1 MSDIRINVGA
11 NTEEAKRSFANLGK
25 HIDETQKKA
34 NNFSVNST
42 DSKLNTGPEF
52 ASKANDNVDA
62 LADAIKKLNENLTN
76 INRSNTSSRP
86 NLVGGDGSNS
96 TGNLFGNLTKGGAI
110 IGAARGAYNFVK
122 GGASSAAMY
131 EKQALDTYN
140 RLGIYGS
147 DFNKARKGA
156 TNLGKQYG
164 FDTSQVMGL
173 QDTLLQ
179 GGFRG
184 QKDLDDSSKAMME
197 TNLAFGINAN
207 SLGSDYANLKKRG
220 LYDVDAEK
228 YTNTIGT
235 NIAATNMKGRE
246 DEVARSLADIT
257 DIITNGKLEVNSS
270 DFEMAASLQAQLAKQ
285 NPALKGDKGAELLNK
300 IQGGFNSSDHTTQR
314 LFGMGNQLGYGLEGL
329 KQAKKFAE
337 DGLSNPEGMKI
348 FYENLKRET
357 GGNRTLQE
365 LYLSQTMGTK
375 VSESEEILKLLESGT
390 SGDYQK
396 IKEKYGDGG
405 DKQKNIDTARDS
417 KSFAN
422 TQYELNKEAA
432 SLDIGNKLN
441 ETTVILKDI
450 YNAMPSGVQGVTSLA
465 GATVAGATGGAVIGS
480 IPKLL
485 FGGAKDGSLFKGLG
499 EGAGSLGKASK
510 FVGEN
515 AGKLTKYGKVAT
527 GIGVG
532 IEAVSSGVEAYKHF
546 KKGETR
552 EGYGSIGSGAGS
564 IAGGLAGAAIGSALI
579 PIPGLGTIVGGSVG
593 SFIGDKVG
601 GAIGKSLAPSDTH
614 ASESR
619 TSHRNQVSR
628 YFESDK
634 SRVGK
639 ASQSKERP
647 KVGRKPIDN
656 KAYESESHF
665 DKKNKDLVTRKESIL
680 RREEQLVDRLEAGD
694 LFKINVDNGN
704 KENKKPIENKTNL
717 KKSEYAENRER
728 YYEGIKNGTINP
740 TGVDGISGAADTSSS
755 STSKAPLVGRGNSE
769 KIWNYFKKQGFSDA
783 GTAGIMANLY
793 HESGYDPSIKQIG
806 GGPGRGLA
814 QWGGPRFTALQNF
827 ARDRSKPWTDMQ
839 TQLDFLM
846 HEMKTNHNASFI
858 ESFKTSTNA
867 YNSAATFENVFERP
881 KYNHNAQRG
890 ATANNIFNQRDQFN
904 TPSKASES
912 EETTKKSNISSYA
925 VGIDRVPEDQLAF
938 LHKDETVLNK
948 FDARNYR
955 ETVENNNTSTGT
967 INLNLTITA
976 EEKAQGLTEEIKQA
990 ILLALKQLEGKQ
1002 TFKLNQAYQR
1012 APR

>member
-11 NTEEAKRSFANLGK
+11 NTEDAKKSFANLGK
-25 HIDETQKKA
+25 HIDDVQKKA
-34 NNFSVNST
+34 SNFSVNST
-42 DSKLNTGPEF
+42 DSKLNTGPDF
-52 ASKANDNVDA
+52 ASKTNDNVDE
-62 LADAIKKLNENLTN
+62 LAEAIKKLNENLTN
-76 INRSNTSSRP
+76 LNRNTVPPKP
-86 NLVGGDGSNS
+86 NLVGGDNTGS
-96 TGNLFGNLTKGGAI
+96 TGSLFSNLTKGGLI
-110 IGAARGAYNFVK
+110 IGGVRGAYNFVK
-122 GGASSAAMY
+122 GGASNAAIY
-131 EKQALDTYN
+131 ERQALDTYN

-147 DFNKARKGA
+147 DFNKARREA

-184 QKDLDDSSKAMME
+184 QKDLEESSKAMME
-197 TNLAFGINAN
+197 TKLAFGIDAN

-220 LYDVDAEK
+220 LYGVDAEK

-300 IQGGFNSSDHTTQR
+300 IQGGFNSSDFTTQR
-314 LFGMGNQLGYGLEGL
+314 LFGMGNQLGYGEEGL

-337 DGLSNPEGMKI
+337 EGLSNPEGMKI

-365 LYLSQTMGTK
+365 LFLSQTMGTK
-375 VSESEEILKLLESGT
+375 ITESEEILKLLESGT
-390 SGDYQK
+390 SSDYQK

-405 DKQKNIDTARDS
+405 DKQSNLETAQNS

-432 SLDIGNKLN
+432 SLDVGNKLN
-441 ETTVILKDI
+441 ETTGILKDI
-450 YNAMPSGVQGVTSLA
+450 YNAMPSGLQSATSIA
-465 GATVAGATGGAVIGS
+465 GATLAGATGGAVIGS
-480 IPKLL
+480 IPKFL
-485 FGGAKDGSLFKGLG
+485 FGGAKGKSLFKGLG
-499 EGAGSLGKASK
+499 EGTGSLGKVSK

-515 AGKLTKYGKVAT
+515 ADKLTKYGKVAT

-532 IEAVSSGVEAYKHF
+532 IEAVSSGVKAYDHF
-546 KKGETR
+546 KKGETK

-564 IAGGLAGAAIGSALI
+564 IAGGLAGAALGSALI

-601 GAIGKSLAPSDTH
+601 GAIGKSLAPTDAH
-614 ASESR
+614 ASEPR
-619 TSHRNQVSR
+619 TRRRNQVSR
-628 YFESDK
+628 DFVSYKPRSN
-634 SRVGK
+634 RP
-639 ASQSKERP
+639 SQSKVRP
-647 KVGRKPIDN
+647 KVGKKPIDGKTYTN
-656 KAYESESHF
+656 ESHF

-694 LFKINVDNGN
+694 LFKINVDND
-704 KENKKPIENKTNL
+704 NKTTNNVSDNNYNL
-717 KKSEYAENRER
+717 KKSEFAKNRDK
-728 YYEGIKNGTINP
+728 YYEGVKNGTI
-740 TGVDGISGAADTSSS
+740 GGAASGDSSS
-755 STSKAPLVGRGNSE
+755 DGTSTSTGPLVGRGNSE

-793 HESGYDPSIKQIG
+793 HESGYKSEQKQLG

-814 QWGGPRFTALQNF
+814 QWEGPRFTALQNF
-827 ARDRSKPWTDMQ
+827 ARERSKPWTDMQ

-846 HEMKTNHNASFI
+846 HEMKTNHGASFI
-858 ESFKTSTNA
+858 DSFKTSTSA
-867 YNSAATFENVFERP
+867 YNSAAKFENEFERP

-890 ATANNIFNQRDQFN
+890 ATAKDIFSQRDKFN
-904 TPSKASES
+904 APSAASES
-912 EETTKKSNISSYA
+912 DATIKKSSVSSYA

-955 ETVENNNTSTGT
+955 EKVENNNTTTGT

-976 EEKAQGLTEEIKQA
+976 EEKAQGLTEEIKKA
-990 ILLALKQLEGKQ
+990 ILLAVKQLEGQQ

>member
-11 NTEEAKRSFANLGK
+11 NTEDAKKSFANLGK
-25 HIDETQKKA
+25 HIDDVQKKA
-34 NNFSVNST
+34 NSFSVNST

-52 ASKANDNVDA
+52 ASKANDNVDE

-76 INRSNTSSRP
+76 INRNNTPPKPNVVGESNP
-86 NLVGGDGSNS
+86 
-96 TGNLFGNLTKGGAI
+96 GNLLGNLTKGGAL
-110 IGAARGAYNFVK
+110 IGGARSAYNYIK
-122 GGASSAAMY
+122 GGASSAAIF
-131 EKQALDTYN
+131 EKQALDNYN

-147 DFNKARKGA
+147 DFNKARRDA
-156 TNLGKQYG
+156 TNLGKKYG

-184 QKDLDDSSKAMME
+184 QHDLAESSKAMME

-220 LYDVDAEK
+220 LYGVDAEK
-228 YTNTIGT
+228 YTNAIGT

-257 DIITNGKLEVNSS
+257 DVITNGKLEVNSS

-285 NPALKGDKGAELLNK
+285 NPALKGDKGTELLNK
-300 IQGGFNSSDHTTQR
+300 IQGGFNSSDFTTQR
-314 LFGMGNQLGYGLEGL
+314 LFGMGNQLGYGVEGL

-337 DGLSNPEGMKI
+337 EGLSNPEGMKI

-405 DKQKNIDTARDS
+405 EKQSNLDAARNS

-432 SLDIGNKLN
+432 SLDVGNKLN
-441 ETTVILKDI
+441 ETTGILKDI
-450 YNAMPSGVQGVTSLA
+450 YNAMPSAVQGTASLA
-465 GATVAGATGGAVIGS
+465 GATMAGATGGAVIGS

-485 FGGAKDGSLFKGLG
+485 FGGAK
-499 EGAGSLGKASK
+499 GAGGLGKAAGFIGK
-510 FVGEN
+510 N
-515 AGKLTKYGKVAT
+515 AGKFAGGLGIGITAYGYGK
-527 GIGVG
+527 
-532 IEAVSSGVEAYKHF
+532 EAYGHF
-546 KKGETR
+546 K
-552 EGYGSIGSGAGS
+552 EGDKKEGFGSIGAGVGT
-564 IAGGLAGAAIGSALI
+564 IGGGLGGAKLGALAGTAVLPGIGTAIGGALGGI
-579 PIPGLGTIVGGSVG
+579 TGAIVGEKAGRGVG
-593 SFIGDKVG
+593 RGLVTDKVY
-601 GAIGKSLAPSDTH
+601 
-614 ASESR
+614 ASEAHAEKKNR
-619 TSHRNQVSR
+619 
-628 YFESDK
+628 DL
-634 SRVGK
+634 
-639 ASQSKERP
+639 
-647 KVGRKPIDN
+647 VGRQEIVVK
-656 KAYESESHF
+656 
-665 DKKNKDLVTRKESIL
+665 
-680 RREEQLVDRLEAGD
+680 REEQLLDKLEAGD
-694 LFKINVDNGN
+694 LFKINIDKGN
-704 KENKKPIENKTNL
+704 KTTSNVTDNNYNL
-717 KKSEYAENRER
+717 KKSEFAKNRDK
-728 YYEGIKNGTINP
+728 YYEGVMNGTIGAP
-740 TGVDGISGAADTSSS
+740 DSTGTGSDITS
-755 STSKAPLVGRGNSE
+755 TAPLVGRGNSE

-793 HESGYDPSIKQIG
+793 HESGYKSEQRQLG

-814 QWGGPRFTALQNF
+814 QWEGPRFTALQNF
-827 ARDRSKPWTDMQ
+827 ARERSKPWTDMQ

-846 HEMKTNHNASFI
+846 HEMKTNHGASFI

-867 YNSAATFENVFERP
+867 YNSAAKFENEFERP
-881 KYNHNAQRG
+881 AVNHNRERG
-890 ATANNIFNQRDQFN
+890 TTAKDIFNQRDQFN
-904 TPSKASES
+904 LPSKASNS
-912 EETTKKSNISSYA
+912 EKSNGKSSINSYA

-955 ETVENNNTSTGT
+955 ETVENNNNSTGT
-967 INLNLTITA
+967 INLNLTITS
-976 EEKAQGLTEEIKQA
+976 EEKTQGLTEEIKQA

>member
-11 NTEEAKRSFANLGK
+11 NTEDAKKSFANLGK
-25 HIDETQKKA
+25 HIDDVQKKA

-52 ASKANDNVDA
+52 ASKANDNVDE

-76 INRSNTSSRP
+76 INRNNTPPKPNVVGESNP
-86 NLVGGDGSNS
+86 
-96 TGNLFGNLTKGGAI
+96 GNLLGNLTKGGAL
-110 IGAARGAYNFVK
+110 IGGARSAYNYIK
-122 GGASSAAMY
+122 GGASSAAIF
-131 EKQALDTYN
+131 EKQALDNYN

-147 DFNKARKGA
+147 DFNKARRDA
-156 TNLGKQYG
+156 TNLGKKYG
-164 FDTSQVMGL
+164 FDTSQVIGL

-184 QKDLDDSSKAMME
+184 QQDLAESSKAMME

-220 LYDVDAEK
+220 LYGVDAEK
-228 YTNTIGT
+228 YTNAIGT

-300 IQGGFNSSDHTTQR
+300 IQGGFNSSDFTTQR
-314 LFGMGNQLGYGLEGL
+314 LFGMGNQLGYGVEGL

-337 DGLSNPEGMKI
+337 EGLSNPEGMKI

-396 IKEKYGDGG
+396 IKEIYGDGG
-405 DKQKNIDTARDS
+405 DKQSNLDSARNS

-432 SLDIGNKLN
+432 SLDVGNKLN
-441 ETTVILKDI
+441 ETTGILKDI
-450 YNAMPSGVQGVTSLA
+450 YNAMPGTIQGAASLA
-465 GATVAGATGGAVIGS
+465 GATMAGATGGAVIGS

-485 FGGAKDGSLFKGLG
+485 FGGAK
-499 EGAGSLGKASK
+499 GAGGLGKAAGFIGK
-510 FVGEN
+510 N
-515 AGKLTKYGKVAT
+515 AGKFAGGLGIGITAYGYGK
-527 GIGVG
+527 
-532 IEAVSSGVEAYKHF
+532 EAYENF
-546 KKGETR
+546 K
-552 EGYGSIGSGAGS
+552 EGDKKEGFGSIGAGVGT
-564 IAGGLAGAAIGSALI
+564 IGGGLGGAKLGALAGTAVLPGIGTAIGGALGGI
-579 PIPGLGTIVGGSVG
+579 TGAIVGEKAGRGVG
-593 SFIGDKVG
+593 RGLVTDKVY
-601 GAIGKSLAPSDTH
+601 
-614 ASESR
+614 ASEAHAEKKNR
-619 TSHRNQVSR
+619 
-628 YFESDK
+628 DL
-634 SRVGK
+634 
-639 ASQSKERP
+639 
-647 KVGRKPIDN
+647 VGRQEIVVK
-656 KAYESESHF
+656 
-665 DKKNKDLVTRKESIL
+665 
-680 RREEQLVDRLEAGD
+680 REEQLLDKLEAGD
-694 LFKINVDNGN
+694 LFKINIDKGN
-704 KENKKPIENKTNL
+704 KTTSNVTDNNYNL
-717 KKSEYAENRER
+717 KKSEFAKNRDK
-728 YYEGIKNGTINP
+728 YYEGVMNGTIGAP
-740 TGVDGISGAADTSSS
+740 DSTGTGSDITS
-755 STSKAPLVGRGNSE
+755 TAPLVGRGNSE

-793 HESGYDPSIKQIG
+793 HESGYKSEQRQLG

-814 QWGGPRFTALQNF
+814 QWEGPRFTALQNF
-827 ARDRSKPWTDMQ
+827 ARERSKPWTDMQ

-846 HEMKTNHNASFI
+846 HEMKTNHSASFI
-858 ESFKTSTNA
+858 ESFKTSTSA
-867 YNSAATFENVFERP
+867 YDSAAKFENIFERP

-890 ATANNIFNQRDQFN
+890 ATAKDIFNQRDQFN
-904 TPSKASES
+904 LPSKASNS
-912 EETTKKSNISSYA
+912 EKSNGKSSINSYA

-955 ETVENNNTSTGT
+955 ETVENNNNSTGT

-976 EEKAQGLTEEIKQA
+976 EEKTQGLTEEIKQA

-1002 TFKLNQAYQR
+1002 AFKLNQVYQR
-1012 APR
+1012 IPR